1 VHTARAHEVRTH
13 AAHAPRSGQER
24 ADTPLAGRGPL
35 HALSVVSCWFR
46 TFGVFGN
53 EMGDGVYFLGREV
66 DGTGTTVK
74 A

>member
-1 VHTARAHEVRTH
+1 MALAVH
-13 AAHAPRSGQER
+13 AAHGSPA
-24 ADTPLAGRGPL
+24 ADAGAATRPQPSWPVR
-35 HALSVVSCWFR
+35 ALSVVSVWGR

-66 DGTGTTVK
+66 DGSDTPAG

>member
-1 VHTARAHEVRTH
+1 MVNAVHASPAH
-13 AAHAPRSGQER
+13 AAHAPRSVQKRTE
-24 ADTPLAGRGPL
+24 TPVQVRWPL
-35 HALSVVSCWFR
+35 RALSVVSCWFR

-66 DGTGTTVK
+66 DGSNTTVK

>member
-1 VHTARAHEVRTH
+1 MAYAVHAVHGSPAAGAGAATGVQASWPVR
-13 AAHAPRSGQER
+13 
-24 ADTPLAGRGPL
+24 
-35 HALSVVSCWFR
+35 ALSVVSCWGR

-66 DGTGTTVK
+66 DGSDTPAG

>member
-1 VHTARAHEVRTH
+1 MANAVH
-13 AAHAPRSGQER
+13 AAHAPRAAQEHAAQER
-24 ADTPLAGRGPL
+24 TDTPVQVRGPIR
-35 HALSVVSCWFR
+35 ALSVVSCWFR

-66 DGTGTTVK
+66 DGSGTTAK

>member
-1 VHTARAHEVRTH
+1 MANAVH
-13 AAHAPRSGQER
+13 AAHAPRSARVRAARER
-24 ADTPLAGRGPL
+24 TESAVQVSGPL
-35 HALSVVSCWFR
+35 RALSVVSCWFR

-66 DGTGTTVK
+66 DGSGTAVK

>member
-1 VHTARAHEVRTH
+1 MANAVHAGHPH
-13 AAHAPRSGQER
+13 AAHAPRAAQER
-24 ADTPLAGRGPL
+24 PEPPVAVRGPL
-35 HALSVVSCWFR
+35 RALSVVSCWFR

-66 DGTGTTVK
+66 DATGTTAK